1 MSTERR
7 RALSLVVW
15 LGVLAFVVNSVVIA
29 SLPHSAWG
37 SHAELFSRS
46 TVQTALPQG
55 WAFFTRDPQ
64 EPRLTSYV
72 KPDGGEWELEDT
84 GGNGSVRWWFGL
96 DRQARL
102 AGLEMGV
109 IQQAAGQDAW
119 QECASRDPVECLEE
133 HEENASDAPAVNDSE
148 RATLCGRVGIVS
160 TPLPPWAW
168 NTDEGK
174 PQMPSEV
181 LMAEV
186 ECPQI

>member
-37 SHAELFSRS
+37 SSSELFSRT
-46 TVQTALPQG
+46 TVQNALPQG

-72 KPDGGEWELEDT
+72 KPDGGEWSLEDT
-84 GGNGSVRWWFGL
+84 GGNGAVRWWFGL
-96 DRQARL
+96 DRKARL
-102 AGLEMGV
+102 PGLEMGE

-119 QECASRDPVECLEE
+119 QECS
-133 HEENASDAPAVNDSE
+133 
-148 RATLCGRVGIVS
+148 
-160 TPLPPWAW
+160 
-168 NTDEGK
+168 
-174 PQMPSEV
+174 
-181 LMAEV
+181 
-186 ECPQI
+186 